1 MLATLSWS
9 LGNNR
14 VAFQKILSGGLGTF
28 STTSIGMSR
37 GVHTDS
43 LKGTHILFD
52 VVFNVIVS
60 EFEKY
65 TTERRTTMT

>member
-1 MLATLSWS
+1 
-9 LGNNR
+9 
-14 VAFQKILSGGLGTF
+14 
-28 STTSIGMSR
+28 MSR

-52 VVFNVIVS
+52 VVFNVIVK

-65 TTERRTTMT
+65 TTERRTTMK